1 MQNFNQ
7 TLFFLLTLNIIPHL
21 KKFSARLIFLSS
33 DEKLIEPDIKLLY
46 VKPQN
51 IKIVLTQTQRPF

>member
-1 MQNFNQ
+1 MQKFNQ
-7 TLFFLLTLNIIPHL
+7 TLFLLTLNIIPHL
-21 KKFSARLIFLSS
+21 KKFPARFIFLSNY
-33 DEKLIEPDIKLLY
+33 EKLIEPDIKQLY